1 MSRLASLTPSRSRAR
16 NSLSPSPSPA
26 PSLSSLQT
34 ETTHHRMLKLVLAE
48 IKNVLK
54 TWDELVMIDGFKAAK
69 GCVDEATEMDN
80 LIGVDERPERPEIGP
95 HLAALYAHRIAL
107 KMVLTK
113 LDNNLGKLNTLA
125 DQAEKIL
132 FAACQR
138 ESMEFVFVEP
148 LWLTWT
154 LEQFVNSLSPL
165 ISQHTSH
172 LATIAS
178 LSTTILSPST
188 SFDDA
193 KFNLEAYRDIA
204 MGGERYQYT
213 REWEE
218 LVEIEVGAGREDE
231 DEDEDEIEMR
241 KARRKGKR

>member
-16 NSLSPSPSPA
+16 NSQSPSPSPA
-26 PSLSSLQT
+26 QSPSLQPT

-48 IKNVLK
+48 IRNVLR

-95 HLAALYAHRIAL
+95 HLASLYTHRIAL
-107 KMVLTK
+107 KTVLTK

-138 ESMEFVFVEP
+138 EGMDFVFIEP

-154 LEQFVNSLSPL
+154 LEQFINSLSPL
-165 ISQHTSH
+165 ISLHTSH
-172 LATIAS
+172 LATINT
-178 LSTTILSPST
+178 LSSTILDPST

-193 KFNLEAYRDIA
+193 RFTLEAYRDIA
-204 MGGERYQYT
+204 TGGERYQST

-218 LVEIEVGAGREDE
+218 LIDLELGAGGEEDE
-231 DEDEDEIEMR
+231 DEDEVEM
-241 KARRKGKR
+241 KKSRRKGKR